1 MKKYLYT
8 DFNFLDEQYKKYIYS
23 NIHLILIKIYLTVLI
38 IWLPVLNSLQKDLL
52 RSMMNCLQFTVYIK
66 NTYIYGEHWTNKRDM
81 TKEGMK
87 NWRRNSVW
95 IRFVKSFFPFSLE
108 RWFFLDA
115 GMNAAMPLS
124 GLEEHFSEKRLHRSI
139 YGWKSVRFSPRPL
152 ITRKILSQ
160 CIVARSNRI
169 HV

>member
-1 MKKYLYT
+1 ML
-8 DFNFLDEQYKKYIYS
+8 
-23 NIHLILIKIYLTVLI
+23 V
-38 IWLPVLNSLQKDLL
+38 VLNSLQKDLL
-52 RSMMNCLQFTVYIK
+52 QSMMNCLQLTK
-66 NTYIYGEHWTNKRDM
+66 CSLYIYKNISRTFNKQKNM
-81 TKEGMK
+81 TKKRWKIEEET
-87 NWRRNSVW
+87 
-95 IRFVKSFFPFSLE
+95 RFEFDSLKASFPFLVE

-115 GMNAAMPLS
+115 GTNAAMPLP

-160 CIVARSNRI
+160 CFVARSNRI